1 MELTKD
7 TDKLLRLVY
16 KEYLNRKKMRFFKR
30 LFYKFRMSRGIA
42 IRLLAGIQ
50 CR

>member
-16 KEYLNRKKMRFFKR
+16 KEYLNRKNAVFQKTI
-30 LFYKFRMSRGIA
+30 L
-42 IRLLAGIQ
+42 
-50 CR
+50 